1 MTMSGRFLAAAVIA
15 ATLVLPGYAGDDIT
29 SVSESDPVM
38 NAAIEKARATL
49 PEFWAHL
56 ASPGVGETDFNI
68 KLAISDGES
77 VEHFWCDGIEG
88 DSLKATCSIAN
99 DAVYVHTVKF
109 GDRVDI
115 DPAQISDWMYFID
128 GRIKGAQTLRAL
140 LPRLSEEDATRYRA
154 MLIEE

>member
-1 MTMSGRFLAAAVIA
+1 MSRRFLAAAVIA
-15 ATLVLPGYAGDDIT
+15 TTLVLPSYAGDDIT
-29 SVSESDPVM
+29 RVSGLRPGDERSHRGSTR
-38 NAAIEKARATL
+38 NASQ
-49 PEFWAHL
+49 FWAHL

-88 DSLKATCSIAN
+88 NALKASCSIAN